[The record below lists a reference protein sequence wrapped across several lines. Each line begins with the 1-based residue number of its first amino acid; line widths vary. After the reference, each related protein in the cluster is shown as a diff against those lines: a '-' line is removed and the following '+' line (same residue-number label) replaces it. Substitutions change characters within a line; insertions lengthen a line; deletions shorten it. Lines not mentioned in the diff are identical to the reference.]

1 MLGGMIMKKEFLS
14 RQQLDLLSNRIL
26 NVENSDTTRKLY
38 NYLWY
43 LYKDNGY
50 TPMNIMIVGSGGSY
64 PVALLAKHVLQD
76 KLNTPNV
83 IAETP
88 QNAIRIIKQFDHVI
102 NCNYY
107 PKYDL
112 VIGIS
117 YSGTTPDIKAVYDIC
132 LKRKFP
138 FLLLTYAKESDLD
151 KLYTECSFLKII
163 SYYNFEDDSGKEKSF
178 ISMASTLAPAII
190 FSIDNASKFTF
201 DAQEYLQRGKKIVE
215 DLDISKIANLL
226 NKKPVIHVFY
236 EWDSLPTAADIESK
250 FTESGIAH
258 VILHEKKNFS
268 HGRCIL
274 LYKQDFGLVINLN
287 RLGAAINLE
296 TGLEEEY
303 YKYKYDKY
311 LSDYLKT
318 LCKEKDAYYLN
329 IGTSDKDVATW
340 NIKAFCILPYL
351 ITSIGEC
358 LDIDI
363 SRPVILFP
371 NDVKALYKYQGD
383 F

>member
-1 MLGGMIMKKEFLS
+1 MKKDFLS

-26 NVENSDTTRKLY
+26 KVENTDTTRKLN

-50 TPMNIMIVGSGGSY
+50 KPMNIMIVGSGGSY
-64 PVALLAKHVLQD
+64 PVAILAKHVLQD
-76 KLNTPNV
+76 KLNTSNV

-88 QNAIRIIKQFDHVI
+88 QNAIRIMNQFNHII
-102 NCNYY
+102 NCNYH

-132 LKRKFP
+132 LKKKFP
-138 FLLLTYAKESDLD
+138 FLLLTYAKEETLD
-151 KLYTECSFLKII
+151 KVYTECSFLKII
-163 SYYNFEDDSGKEKSF
+163 SYYNFEDETGKEKSF
-178 ISMASTLAPAII
+178 ISMVSTLAPAMI
-190 FSIDNASKFTF
+190 FTCEDTCKFASE
-201 DAQEYLQRGKKIVE
+201 AQEALNKGKKFVSELNIPE
-215 DLDISKIANLL
+215 IALNL
-226 NKKPVIHVFY
+226 KDKPVIHVFY

-268 HGRCIL
+268 HGRCIS
-274 LYKQDFGLVINLN
+274 LYKQNFGLVINLT
-287 RLGAAINLE
+287 RFGMATSME
-296 TGLEEEY
+296 TGIQEEY

-311 LSDYLKT
+311 LSDFLQN
-318 LCKEKDAYYLN
+318 LCKEKEAFYLQ
-329 IGTSDKDVATW
+329 IGTGDKSVAKW
-340 NIKAFCILPYL
+340 NIKALSILPYL
-351 ITSIGEC
+351 ITTIGEE

-363 SRPVILFP
+363 SRPLILFP
-371 NDVKALYKYQGD
+371 EDAKLLYKYEGS